1 MKLNDCREG
10 GICFVADKKDLQME
24 RIITLYKLA
33 LLPVFLFLL
42 TLPSGICA
50 SQSGSDTL
58 YAVEMYEEQ
67 EAIKTV
73 DSLNPAVALFG
84 NHELP
89 ATTPF
94 VMERRHKDQ
103 TAKYVTLWI
112 LFSILLLSIA
122 RFLFPLRFK
131 ETLMAAWES
140 RYFHQIERE
149 GGLLNNWVSFVLF
162 LNYLLALS
170 LLFYLSIPY
179 LGLAPLT
186 KNIHPAMIL
195 LYSLGIFTGFYLL
208 KYLLMSFTAWVFKTS
223 GPTESYFR
231 NHVIINQFAGI
242 TILPLL
248 VINYYNPISWIL
260 YATWLILFILA
271 LYKLIRVS
279 LIGLRIADISA
290 YHLILYLCTIEI
302 APVLFAIKLSSNL
315 INS

>member
-1 MKLNDCREG
+1 MEG
-10 GICFVADKKDLQME
+10 KNI
-24 RIITLYKLA
+24 LYR

-50 SQSGSDTL
+50 SQSGSDSL
-58 YAVEMYEEQ
+58 Y
-67 EAIKTV
+67 EANIYNAEVSIETG
-73 DSLNPAVALFG
+73 DSLLPAVAIFG

-94 VMERRHKDQ
+94 VMERRYKDQ
-103 TAKYVTLWI
+103 TARYVTLWI
-112 LFSILLLSIA
+112 IFSILLLSIS

-140 RYFHQIERE
+140 RFFNQLERE
-149 GGLLNNWVSFVLF
+149 GGLLNNWVSFVLY
-162 LNYLLALS
+162 LNFLLAIS

-179 LGLAPLT
+179 LGLTPIT
-186 KNIHPAMIL
+186 KNIHPAMVL
-195 LYSLGIFTGFYLL
+195 LYSLGIFAGFYLV
-208 KYLLMSFTAWVFKTS
+208 KYLLMRFAAWVFKTS

-231 NHVIINQFAGI
+231 NHIIINQFAGV

-260 YATWLILFILA
+260 YATWFIVIILA
-271 LYKLIRVS
+271 LYKLIKVS

-302 APVLFAIKLSSNL
+302 APVLFIIKFSSNL